1 MKIYLNRYQ
10 KSTLIYTFLTLLF
23 LVLIFKFGLTA
34 AVKVSEFLQRN
45 KPLPESSLSEN
56 LLPAPQFYPLPEA
69 TNSATLELS
78 GFSQPNG
85 KIEIFLNDLNIKS
98 FEVDSEGKFE
108 GLLSLSLGLNK
119 IYAVTKDKEDRQS
132 SPSQTWTVFF
142 EDSPPMLEILE
153 PADGTVIRKTAIV
166 VIKGKATPASKVTIN
181 DHQVVVDNEGLFSY
195 SVRLQTGENKFTIVC
210 LDPAQNRTE
219 KEWILNFEP

>member
-1 MKIYLNRYQ
+1 MQISLNRHQ
-10 KSTLIYTFLTLLF
+10 KATLIYTFLTILL

-69 TNSATLELS
+69 TNSASLKLS

-98 FEVDSEGKFE
+98 FDVDSEGKFE
-108 GLLSLSLGLNK
+108 GFLSLSLGLNK
-119 IYAVTKDKEDRQS
+119 IYAVTKDNEGRQS
-132 SPSQTWTVFF
+132 PSSRVWTIFF

-153 PADGTVIRKTAIV
+153 PADGTIIRKTAIV

-181 DHQVVVDNEGLFSY
+181 DHQVVIDNEGSFSY
-195 SVRLQTGENKFTIVC
+195 SFRLQTGENKFTIVC